1 MPNFQKKK
9 ANLQSFEIIEQY
21 RNLSVEIADILMWIL
36 VLVFQKSIVN
46 LRSIMLLFALR
57 VKKIKVFVTLV
68 SVLIL

>member
-57 VKKIKVFVTLV
+57 VKKIKMFVTLV